1 MRSTFFLLFVS
12 FNLFAAE
19 DWTTIKKEEI
29 DLNNDGKKDEILWLK
44 KSKSKQTKPE
54 RLVINIDKKAV
65 LDYSRKFCLPGDG
78 YGNPDF
84 CYDLMIES
92 KMSSKKQPLV
102 IL

>member
-54 RLVINIDKKAV
+54 RLSPN
-65 LDYSRKFCLPGDG
+65 F
-78 YGNPDF
+78 
-84 CYDLMIES
+84 
-92 KMSSKKQPLV
+92 
-102 IL
+102 